1 MELQPRSAAIPPG
14 PDAHCAPPAVS
25 VIVAARDA
33 APTLPACLASLVA
46 LDYPDFDV
54 VVSDD
59 GSRDETAAIARSF
72 GVRVIDGGGR
82 GPSAARNLAVAAST
96 SAVVAF
102 TDADCEVPRHWL
114 RALVGGLVRSG
125 AASVGGRQRN
135 VFDRDWPQ
143 RHGDTEGQGP
153 GPGGQGPGPGGQEPD
168 ARAEDLLSVA
178 QGFSPAT
185 ARHEP
190 RNVSVAQGFSPAT
203 AGHEPRND
211 AEALDA
217 FFSLASVVAEYTRSE
232 AAEREVDHN
241 ASCNSAYRRDAFVEV
256 GGFAE
261 GLWPGEDVDLDYRL
275 RRRGYRCYYVP
286 DAVVV
291 HHRPSDPQ
299 WFRRMMRRYGRTQR
313 ELVRR
318 HGRFRALHWM
328 PPALLALALAQLLWL
343 PARTRAAPA
352 CLDAALA
359 ATCVIL
365 LARHVP
371 RRLWGPV
378 LRYATLA
385 LAEWNRGFAE
395 GPDAA

>member
-1 MELQPRSAAIPPG
+1 
-14 PDAHCAPPAVS
+14 

-33 APTLPACLASLVA
+33 ARTLPACLASLVA

-102 TDADCEVPRHWL
+102 TDADCEVPPHWL
-114 RALVGGLVRSG
+114 RALAGGLVRSG

-143 RHGDTEGQGP
+143 RHGDTEGGSN
-153 GPGGQGPGPGGQEPD
+153 E
-168 ARAEDLLSVA
+168 RRVTSNES
-178 QGFSPAT
+178 
-185 ARHEP
+185 
-190 RNVSVAQGFSPAT
+190 
-203 AGHEPRND
+203 
-211 AEALDA
+211 EALDA

-275 RRRGYRCYYVP
+275 RQRGYRCYYVP

-318 HGRFRALHWM
+318 HGHFRALHWM
-328 PPALLALALAQLLWL
+328 PPALLVLALAQLLWL
-343 PARTRAAPA
+343 PGRTRAAAA
-352 CLDAALA
+352 CFDAALA
-359 ATCVIL
+359 ATCITL

-385 LAEWNRGFAE
+385 LVEWNRGFAE
-395 GPDAA
+395 GLDAA